1 MGLPEGGTAPTSWS
15 AHEVEEQAA
24 HDGEGLEDLHILAR
38 TEDQAEDCAAVCHP
52 ESSGSEADQ
61 DQCSPTRPQPDQER
75 QRTEKLGGDQDCSKY
90 RRVRQP
96 FCRER

>member
-1 MGLPEGGTAPTSWS
+1 MNHAGLPPVIRPETGSRLLLQGLPEGGTAPTPWS

-52 ESSGSEADQ
+52 ESGGSEADQ
-61 DQCSPTRPQPDQER
+61 DQCSPTRPQPDQ
-75 QRTEKLGGDQDCSKY
+75 QRDWAK
-90 RRVRQP
+90 
-96 FCRER
+96 